1 MAQQDIVI
9 GFQHFKSAVHN
20 GAFAFVVRNPSAG
33 LGLLASMMAHL
44 HQGVDNIFKS
54 IHIIVDEQQAL
65 LVFNLF
71 LFQHFDIFLF
81 LVHGFKINIRGVK
94 IRIFSK
100 SQGEKQ
106 LENVFFLLLPRKQ
119 SRCMQN
125 RFIKNIIFLLF
136 LNLLVKPFWILGIDR
151 EVQNLLGD
159 ASYGT
164 YQALFNFSYLFYI
177 LLDLGITN
185 FNSRAVA
192 QDPKNLSKHFGGL
205 TEIKLALGLLYAI
218 VIFVVGYF
226 LGYCEGLK
234 LKLLC
239 WCGINQIL
247 LSFILYLR
255 SNIQGLLLFK
265 HDSILSVFDRVLAI
279 VLMCLILWSGW
290 FPTEKFNIIWYLQAQ
305 TVAYI
310 VTLIMALA
318 IVLRHAEHLSFK
330 FNFKFFK
337 EILRQS
343 IPFAVLVLLM
353 SVYSRIEPVLLERLL
368 DDKGVQAGIYSRAY
382 RLFDAGNNISNLF
395 AIMLLPMFAATLKN
409 KLELNN
415 LVKTSFNVIIAM
427 AGIVMIMCVF
437 YRQEIMHLMYNPE
450 EAETEAS
457 YLMRIGQYANVFPLL
472 MGSFFCLS
480 TTYVFGTLLTANG
493 SLKQLNLVAAAGVVI
508 NILLNLIVIPRFYA
522 VGAACTS
529 LSVQAVTA
537 LLQYIIAKR
546 ILKFEMGGRYW
557 FHVILFMVTIAVV
570 TFLVKQLNVNWI
582 IGFGIAFIVNCSAI
596 FFTRLLSLKEIVAL
610 VLPKKP

>member
-1 MAQQDIVI
+1 
-9 GFQHFKSAVHN
+9 
-20 GAFAFVVRNPSAG
+20 
-33 LGLLASMMAHL
+33 
-44 HQGVDNIFKS
+44 
-54 IHIIVDEQQAL
+54 
-65 LVFNLF
+65 
-71 LFQHFDIFLF
+71 
-81 LVHGFKINIRGVK
+81 
-94 IRIFSK
+94 
-100 SQGEKQ
+100 
-106 LENVFFLLLPRKQ
+106 
-119 SRCMQN
+119 MQN

-205 TEIKLALGLLYAI
+205 TEIKLLLGLLYAA
-218 VIFVVGYF
+218 VIFVVGY
-226 LGYCEGLK
+226 LCGYNEGLK
-234 LKLLC
+234 LKLLF
-239 WCGINQIL
+239 WCGLNQVL
-247 LSFILYLR
+247 LSFILFLR

-265 HDSILSVFDRVLAI
+265 QDSILSVFDRVLAI
-279 VLMCLILWSGW
+279 VIMCLILWSGW
-290 FPTEKFNIIWYLQAQ
+290 FPKEKFNVIWYLQAQ

-310 VTLIMALA
+310 ATLVFALA
-318 IVLRHAEHLSFK
+318 IVLRHTEHLSFK
-330 FNFKFFK
+330 LNFKFFK

-343 IPFAVLVLLM
+343 LPFALLVLLM

-415 LVKTSFNVIIAM
+415 LVKTSFNVIVAM
-427 AGIVMIMCVF
+427 AGIVLIMCVF
-437 YRQEIMHLMYNPE
+437 YRQDIMQMMYNPE
-450 EAETEAS
+450 EAEAEAA
-457 YLMRIGQYANVFPLL
+457 YLSRIRQYANVFPLL

-493 SLKQLNLVAAAGVVI
+493 SLKQLNLVAAAGVII

-529 LSVQAVTA
+529 LCVQIVTA
-537 LLQYIIAKR
+537 FLQYVIAKR
-546 ILKFEMGGRYW
+546 ILNLNLGRKYW
-557 FHVILFMVTIAVV
+557 LHILLFITTISVV
-570 TFLVKQLNVNWI
+570 TYLVKQLNLNWMVSFI
-582 IGFGIAFIVNCSAI
+582 IALAINCGAI
-596 FFTRLLSLKEIVAL
+596 FFTRLLSLKEIVSL
-610 VLPKKP
+610 VLPKEKRV

>member
-1 MAQQDIVI
+1 
-9 GFQHFKSAVHN
+9 
-20 GAFAFVVRNPSAG
+20 
-33 LGLLASMMAHL
+33 
-44 HQGVDNIFKS
+44 
-54 IHIIVDEQQAL
+54 
-65 LVFNLF
+65 
-71 LFQHFDIFLF
+71 
-81 LVHGFKINIRGVK
+81 
-94 IRIFSK
+94 
-100 SQGEKQ
+100 
-106 LENVFFLLLPRKQ
+106 
-119 SRCMQN
+119 MQN

-205 TEIKLALGLLYAI
+205 TEIKLILGLLYAV
-218 VIFVVGYF
+218 VIFIVGYF

-239 WCGINQIL
+239 WCGLNQIL

-279 VLMCLILWSGW
+279 LLMCLILWSGW
-290 FPTEKFNIIWYLQAQ
+290 FPKEKFNVIWYLQAQ

-310 VTLIMALA
+310 VTLLLALA
-318 IVLRHAEHLSFK
+318 IVLRHAEHLDFK
-330 FNFKFFK
+330 LNFKFFK

-415 LVKTSFNVIIAM
+415 LVKTSFNVIVAM
-427 AGIVMIMCVF
+427 AGIVLIMCVF
-437 YRQEIMHLMYNPE
+437 YRHEIMQMMYRPE
-450 EAETEAS
+450 AGEAEAA
-457 YLMRIGQYANVFPLL
+457 YLVRLGQYADVFPLL

-493 SLKQLNLVAAAGVVI
+493 SLKQLNLVAAAGVII
-508 NILLNLIVIPRFYA
+508 NILLNLIVIPRFKA

-529 LSVQAVTA
+529 LCVQTVTA
-537 LLQYIIAKR
+537 LLQYLLAKR

-557 FHVILFMVTIAVV
+557 LHVVLFMVSIIVI
-570 TFLVKQLNVNWI
+570 TFLVKLLNINWM

-596 FFTRLLSLKEIVAL
+596 FFTRLLSLKEIVGL
-610 VLPKKP
+610 VLPKEKKA

>member
-1 MAQQDIVI
+1 
-9 GFQHFKSAVHN
+9 
-20 GAFAFVVRNPSAG
+20 
-33 LGLLASMMAHL
+33 
-44 HQGVDNIFKS
+44 
-54 IHIIVDEQQAL
+54 
-65 LVFNLF
+65 
-71 LFQHFDIFLF
+71 
-81 LVHGFKINIRGVK
+81 
-94 IRIFSK
+94 
-100 SQGEKQ
+100 
-106 LENVFFLLLPRKQ
+106 
-119 SRCMQN
+119 MQN

-205 TEIKLALGLLYAI
+205 TEIKLLLGLLYAA

-226 LGYCEGLK
+226 CGYNEGLK
-234 LKLLC
+234 LKQLC
-239 WCGINQIL
+239 WCGLNQVL
-247 LSFILYLR
+247 LSFILFLR

-265 HDSILSVFDRVLAI
+265 QDSILSVFDRVLAI
-279 VLMCLILWSGW
+279 VIMCLILWSGW
-290 FPTEKFNIIWYLQAQ
+290 FPKEKFNVIWYLQAQ
-305 TVAYI
+305 TLAYI
-310 VTLIMALA
+310 VTLVFALT

-330 FNFKFFK
+330 LNFQFFK

-343 IPFAVLVLLM
+343 LPFAVLVLLM

-368 DDKGVQAGIYSRAY
+368 DDNGVQAGIYSRAY

-395 AIMLLPMFAATLKN
+395 AIMLLPMFAATLTK

-415 LVKTSFNVIIAM
+415 LVKTSFNVIVAM
-427 AGIVMIMCVF
+427 AGIVMIMCIL
-437 YRQEIMHLMYNPE
+437 YRQEIMQMMYNPE
-450 EAETEAS
+450 EAEAEAA
-457 YLMRIGQYANVFPLL
+457 YLMRIGQYAKVFPLL

-508 NILLNLIVIPRFYA
+508 NIMLNLIVIPRFYS

-529 LSVQAVTA
+529 LCVQAVTA
-537 LLQYIIAKR
+537 FMQYLLAKR
-546 ILKFEMGGRYW
+546 ILNIDLGGRYW
-557 FHVILFMVTIAVV
+557 LHIVLFLATITLV
-570 TFLVKQLNVNWI
+570 TFLAKQMNINWMLGFI
-582 IGFGIAFIVNCSAI
+582 ISFAINCGAI
-596 FFTRLLSLKEIVAL
+596 FFTRLLSLKEIVNL
-610 VLPKKP
+610 VLPKEKKA

>member
-1 MAQQDIVI
+1 M
-9 GFQHFKSAVHN
+9 
-20 GAFAFVVRNPSAG
+20 P
-33 LGLLASMMAHL
+33 
-44 HQGVDNIFKS
+44 
-54 IHIIVDEQQAL
+54 
-65 LVFNLF
+65 
-71 LFQHFDIFLF
+71 
-81 LVHGFKINIRGVK
+81 
-94 IRIFSK
+94 
-100 SQGEKQ
+100 
-106 LENVFFLLLPRKQ
+106 
-119 SRCMQN
+119 N

-151 EVQNLLGD
+151 EVQNILGD

-192 QDPKNLSKHFGGL
+192 QDPKSLSKHFGGL
-205 TEIKLALGLLYAI
+205 TVIKLLLGLLYAI
-218 VIFVVGYF
+218 VIFLVGYS
-226 LGYCEGLK
+226 LGYNEGLK

-239 WCGINQIL
+239 WCGLNQVL

-265 HDSILSVFDRVLAI
+265 QDSILSVFDRVLAI
-279 VLMCLILWSGW
+279 VIMCLVLWSGW
-290 FPTEKFNIIWYLQAQ
+290 FPKESFNVIWYLQAQ
-305 TVAYI
+305 TLAYI
-310 VTLIMALA
+310 ATLVFALA
-318 IVLRHAEHLSFK
+318 IVLRHARNLSFK
-330 FNFKFFK
+330 INPQFFK

-343 IPFAVLVLLM
+343 LPFALLVLLM

-415 LVKTSFNVIIAM
+415 LVKTSFNVIVAM
-427 AGIVMIMCVF
+427 AGIVMVMCVF
-437 YRQEIMHLMYNPE
+437 YRQEIMLEMYHPE
-450 EAETEAS
+450 EAETEAA

-493 SLKQLNLVAAAGVVI
+493 SLKQLNLVAAAGVII
-508 NILLNLIVIPRFYA
+508 NILLNLIVIPRFKA

-537 LLQYIIAKR
+537 ILQYLIAKR
-546 ILKFEMGGRYW
+546 ILKLDMAGRYW
-557 FHVILFMVTIAVV
+557 LHLVLFMATVVLV
-570 TFLVKQLNVNWI
+570 TFLAKHLNLNWML
-582 IGFGIAFIVNCSAI
+582 GFVIAFSVNCGAI
-596 FFTRLLSLKEIVAL
+596 FFTRLIRLKDIVGL
-610 VLPKKP
+610 ILPKEKKP

>member
-1 MAQQDIVI
+1 
-9 GFQHFKSAVHN
+9 
-20 GAFAFVVRNPSAG
+20 
-33 LGLLASMMAHL
+33 
-44 HQGVDNIFKS
+44 
-54 IHIIVDEQQAL
+54 
-65 LVFNLF
+65 
-71 LFQHFDIFLF
+71 
-81 LVHGFKINIRGVK
+81 
-94 IRIFSK
+94 
-100 SQGEKQ
+100 
-106 LENVFFLLLPRKQ
+106 
-119 SRCMQN
+119 MQN

-192 QDPKNLSKHFGGL
+192 QDPKSLSKHFGGL
-205 TEIKLALGLLYAI
+205 TEIKLLLGLLYAA

-226 LGYCEGLK
+226 CGYNEGLK
-234 LKLLC
+234 LKLLF
-239 WCGINQIL
+239 WCGLNQVL
-247 LSFILYLR
+247 LSFILFLR

-265 HDSILSVFDRVLAI
+265 QDSILSVFDRVLAI
-279 VLMCLILWSGW
+279 VIMCLILWSGW
-290 FPTEKFNIIWYLQAQ
+290 FPKEKFNVIWYLQAQ

-310 VTLIMALA
+310 ATLVFALA
-318 IVLRHAEHLSFK
+318 IVLRHTEHLSFK
-330 FNFKFFK
+330 LNFKFFK

-343 IPFAVLVLLM
+343 LPFALLVLLM

-409 KLELNN
+409 MLELNN
-415 LVKTSFNVIIAM
+415 LVKTSFNVIVAM
-427 AGIVMIMCVF
+427 AGIVLIMCVF
-437 YRQEIMHLMYNPE
+437 YRQDIMQMMYNPE
-450 EAETEAS
+450 EAEAETA
-457 YLMRIGQYANVFPLL
+457 YLSRIRQYANVFPLL

-493 SLKQLNLVAAAGVVI
+493 SLKQLNLVAAAGVII

-529 LSVQAVTA
+529 LCVQIVTA
-537 LLQYIIAKR
+537 FLQYVIAKR
-546 ILKFEMGGRYW
+546 ILNLNLGRKYW
-557 FHVILFMVTIAVV
+557 LHILLFITTISVV
-570 TFLVKQLNVNWI
+570 TYLVKQLNLNWMVSFI
-582 IGFGIAFIVNCSAI
+582 IALAINCGAI
-596 FFTRLLSLKEIVAL
+596 FFTRLLSLKEIVSL
-610 VLPKKP
+610 VLPKEKRV

>member
-1 MAQQDIVI
+1 
-9 GFQHFKSAVHN
+9 
-20 GAFAFVVRNPSAG
+20 
-33 LGLLASMMAHL
+33 
-44 HQGVDNIFKS
+44 
-54 IHIIVDEQQAL
+54 
-65 LVFNLF
+65 
-71 LFQHFDIFLF
+71 
-81 LVHGFKINIRGVK
+81 
-94 IRIFSK
+94 
-100 SQGEKQ
+100 
-106 LENVFFLLLPRKQ
+106 
-119 SRCMQN
+119 MQN

-164 YQALFNFSYLFYI
+164 YQALFNFSYLFY
-177 LLDLGITN
+177 
-185 FNSRAVA
+185 
-192 QDPKNLSKHFGGL
+192 LSKHFGGL
-205 TEIKLALGLLYAI
+205 TEIKLLLGLLYAA

-226 LGYCEGLK
+226 CGYNEGLK
-234 LKLLC
+234 LKLLF
-239 WCGINQIL
+239 WCGLNQIL

-265 HDSILSVFDRVLAI
+265 QDSILSVFDRVLAI
-279 VLMCLILWSGW
+279 VIMCLVLWSGW
-290 FPTEKFNIIWYLQAQ
+290 FPKEKFNIIWYLQAQ

-310 VTLIMALA
+310 ATLVFALT
-318 IVLRHAEHLSFK
+318 IVLRHTEHLSFK
-330 FNFKFFK
+330 LNFQFFK

-353 SVYSRIEPVLLERLL
+353 SVYSRVEPVLLERLL

-409 KLELNN
+409 KLDLNN
-415 LVKTSFNVIIAM
+415 LVKTSFNVIVAM
-427 AGIVMIMCVF
+427 AGIVMILCVF
-437 YRQEIMHLMYNPE
+437 YRQEIMHLMYRPE
-450 EAETEAS
+450 EAEAEAA
-457 YLMRIGQYANVFPLL
+457 YLLRIGQYANVFPLL

-537 LLQYIIAKR
+537 LLQYFLAKR
-546 ILKFEMGGRYW
+546 ILKLDMGGRYW
-557 FHVILFMVTIAVV
+557 FHIILFMTTITLV
-570 TFLVKQLNVNWI
+570 TFLVKQLNVNWL
-582 IGFGIAFIVNCSAI
+582 IGFAMAFAINCGAI
-596 FFTRLLSLKEIVAL
+596 FFTRLLSLKEIVGL
-610 VLPKKP
+610 VLPKEKKA

>member
-1 MAQQDIVI
+1 M
-9 GFQHFKSAVHN
+9 
-20 GAFAFVVRNPSAG
+20 PT
-33 LGLLASMMAHL
+33 
-44 HQGVDNIFKS
+44 
-54 IHIIVDEQQAL
+54 
-65 LVFNLF
+65 
-71 LFQHFDIFLF
+71 
-81 LVHGFKINIRGVK
+81 
-94 IRIFSK
+94 
-100 SQGEKQ
+100 
-106 LENVFFLLLPRKQ
+106 
-119 SRCMQN
+119 

-164 YQALFNFSYLFYI
+164 YQAIFNFSYLFYI

-205 TEIKLALGLLYAI
+205 TEIKLLLGLLYAA

-226 LGYCEGLK
+226 VGYNEGLK
-234 LKLLC
+234 LKLLF
-239 WCGINQIL
+239 WCGLNQIL

-265 HDSILSVFDRVLAI
+265 QDSILSVFDRVLAI
-279 VLMCLILWSGW
+279 VIMCLVLWSGW
-290 FPTEKFNIIWYLQAQ
+290 FPTEKFNVIWYLQAQ

-310 VTLIMALA
+310 VTLVFALTV
-318 IVLRHAEHLSFK
+318 VLRHAENLSFRI
-330 FNFKFFK
+330 NFQFFK

-343 IPFAVLVLLM
+343 LPFALLVLLM

-415 LVKTSFNVIIAM
+415 LVKTSFNVIVAM
-427 AGIVMIMCVF
+427 AGIVLIMCVF
-437 YRQEIMHLMYNPE
+437 YRHEIMQMMYHPE
-450 EAETEAS
+450 EAETETA
-457 YLMRIGQYANVFPLL
+457 YLIRLGQYANVFPLL

-508 NILLNLIVIPRFYA
+508 NILLNLIVIPQFKA

-529 LSVQAVTA
+529 LCVQTVTA
-537 LLQYIIAKR
+537 FLQYLLAKR
-546 ILKFEMGGRYW
+546 ILKLEISGRYW
-557 FHVILFMVTIAVV
+557 FHILVFLTTVVVV
-570 TFLVKQLNVNWI
+570 TFLVKQLNINWMV
-582 IGFGIAFIVNCSAI
+582 GFAISFAVNCGAI
-596 FFTRLLSLKEIVAL
+596 FLTRLLSLKEIVSL
-610 VLPKKP
+610 VLPKEKKT

>member
-1 MAQQDIVI
+1 
-9 GFQHFKSAVHN
+9 
-20 GAFAFVVRNPSAG
+20 
-33 LGLLASMMAHL
+33 
-44 HQGVDNIFKS
+44 
-54 IHIIVDEQQAL
+54 
-65 LVFNLF
+65 
-71 LFQHFDIFLF
+71 
-81 LVHGFKINIRGVK
+81 
-94 IRIFSK
+94 
-100 SQGEKQ
+100 
-106 LENVFFLLLPRKQ
+106 
-119 SRCMQN
+119 MQN

-185 FNSRAVA
+185 FNSRNIA

-205 TEIKLALGLLYAI
+205 TEIKLLLGLLYAV

-226 LGYCEGLK
+226 CGYNEGLK
-234 LKLLC
+234 LKLLF
-239 WCGINQIL
+239 WCGLNQIL

-265 HDSILSVFDRVLAI
+265 QDSILSVFDRVLAI
-279 VLMCLILWSGW
+279 VIMCLVLWSGW
-290 FPTEKFNIIWYLQAQ
+290 FPKEKFNVIWYLQAQ

-310 VTLIMALA
+310 VTLIFALT
-318 IVLRHAEHLSFK
+318 IVLRHAEHLSFQL
-330 FNFKFFK
+330 NFKFFK

-343 IPFAVLVLLM
+343 LPFAMLVLLM

-368 DDKGVQAGIYSRAY
+368 DDDGIQAGIYSRAY

-395 AIMLLPMFAATLKN
+395 AIMLLPMFAATLKSHSD
-409 KLELNN
+409 LNS
-415 LVKTSFNVIIAM
+415 LVKTSFNVIVAM
-427 AGIVMIMCVF
+427 AGIVLIMCVF
-437 YRQEIMHLMYNPE
+437 YNHEIMQMMYNPE
-450 EAETEAS
+450 ENEVEAA
-457 YLMRIGQYANVFPLL
+457 YLMRIGQYAQVFPIL

-493 SLKQLNLVAAAGVVI
+493 SLKQLNLVAATGVVI
-508 NILLNLIVIPRFYA
+508 NILLNLIVIPRFHS

-537 LLQYIIAKR
+537 FMQYFLAKR
-546 ILKFEMGGRYW
+546 ILKLDLGGRYW
-557 FHVILFMVTIAVV
+557 LHIVLFLATIAIF
-570 TFLVKQLNVNWI
+570 TYLVKQLNLNWML
-582 IGFGIAFIVNCSAI
+582 GFATAFVVNCTAI
-596 FFTRLLSLKEIVAL
+596 FFTRLLSLKEIVSL
-610 VLPKKP
+610 VLPKEKKA